1 MAAARFDFALFG
13 DKALAAQ
20 LAALP
25 DKLERK
31 ILAAGIRKATR
42 QILLPAIRASAPVRE
57 VTPVARRG
65 KKGRFLKITKR
76 QIRTAQRI
84 AQRFARLKNSF
95 AVRQLRR
102 RKGRVGSA
110 VYTGTRAQLGI
121 TGRGYYPAHQEFGFK
136 TRNTRRL

>member
-42 QILLPAIRASAPVRE
+42 QILLPAIR
-57 VTPVARRG
+57 
-65 KKGRFLKITKR
+65 
-76 QIRTAQRI
+76 
-84 AQRFARLKNSF
+84 
-95 AVRQLRR
+95 
-102 RKGRVGSA
+102 
-110 VYTGTRAQLGI
+110 
-121 TGRGYYPAHQEFGFK
+121 
-136 TRNTRRL
+136 